1 MGQSFFTFIFFTPSH
16 INQSLIQMLSLCL
29 IIKVKFYK
37 TKVDYNIPLRALV
50 GSLEMTNL
58 KPNAFSHMYLI
69 VLSIKKSS
77 ARLRCSL
84 SL

>member
-1 MGQSFFTFIFFTPSH
+1 MGQSSFTFIFFTPSH
-16 INQSLIQMLSLCL
+16 IKQILIQMLSLCL

-37 TKVDYNIPLRALV
+37 TKIDYNIPLRSLV

-58 KPNAFSHMYLI
+58 KPNVFSHMYLI

-77 ARLRCSL
+77 ALLR
-84 SL
+84 